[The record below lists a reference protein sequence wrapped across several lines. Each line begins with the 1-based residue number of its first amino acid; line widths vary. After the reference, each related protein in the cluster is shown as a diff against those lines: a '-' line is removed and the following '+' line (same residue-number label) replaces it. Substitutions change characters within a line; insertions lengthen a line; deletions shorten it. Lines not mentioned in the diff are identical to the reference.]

1 VRVVEDKARSGE
13 LFFQMDVRPPFLDT
27 PESWEDKLEAAFAV
41 ANKTGKITETRTRR
55 TWFPTMWLIW
65 CTESVVVACRSIT
78 HTVSRWLFAKT
89 EEQTG
94 IHLIHGAE
102 SGNGWM
108 RPKDAGNELLHLSHR
123 SRMTL
128 RVPKH
133 RIDDAHK
140 LSGQTLDI
148 DGHRLEVGQAK
159 VKLFSTLP
167 TQFARYVVVPQGI
180 EHDDEEAFMAYAVGQ
195 LRELDIKVRKLLCGR
210 AHAIRHPD
218 SDLNTRSLMLAD
230 LEVEEAVT
238 LQQQGIGRHKTMGC
252 GLFIPHKGIRAVHE
266 MTADKQS

>member
-1 VRVVEDKARSGE
+1 
-13 LFFQMDVRPPFLDT
+13 MY
-27 PESWEDKLEAAFAV
+27 WEDNRDENTPYVVSDDVVDLVYRISCRCLPLDHAHSFSMAV
-41 ANKTGKITETRTRR
+41 RENLSWIDE
-55 TWFPTMWLIW
+55 
-65 CTESVVVACRSIT
+65 
-78 HTVSRWLFAKT
+78 